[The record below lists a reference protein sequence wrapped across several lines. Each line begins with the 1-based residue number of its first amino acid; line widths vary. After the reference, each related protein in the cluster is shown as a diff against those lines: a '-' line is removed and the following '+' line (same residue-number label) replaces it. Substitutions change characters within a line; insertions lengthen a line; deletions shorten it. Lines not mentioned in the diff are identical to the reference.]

1 MPLYLV
7 RHGEAYSETVDP
19 DRSLTE
25 QGKAVVAAMAQR
37 VASLNV
43 PVSQVLHS
51 TKTRASE
58 TANIFSNHLKP
69 TGGVK
74 EIKGILPYDDITKI
88 APGLDPALNTMM
100 VGHLPFLER
109 LVSSLVAGSPDTPL
123 VKFQTGGIVCLDR
136 MEKNGPWHVKWAL
149 MPEMV

>member
-25 QGKAVVAAMAQR
+25 RGKAIVADMAQMA
-37 VASLNV
+37 ASLNV

-51 TKTRASE
+51 TRTRARE
-58 TANIFSNHLKP
+58 TAHIFSNYLKP
-69 TGGVK
+69 TGGAK
-74 EIKGILPYDDITKI
+74 EIKGLLPYDDITKI
-88 APGLDPALNTMM
+88 MPELDPSLNLMM

-109 LVSSLVAGSPDTPL
+109 LASCLVAGSPDTHL

-136 MEKNGPWHVKWAL
+136 MEKNGPWHIQWAL